1 MLQKVATDKGGRT
14 QCGFITLVLLRRILM
29 DEIFNEDEELAKIQ
43 ERKIERAVALS
54 HQNEKSLAD
63 VKLEDI
69 RFKLGT
75 DKSLQDQA
83 EDVAGALS
91 IAGALRKEE
100 TSQQLIDRKSEELV
114 DKAKSKA
121 AHAKAQA
128 LDAETEVQKAEQ
140 TLYEAVLQ
148 TFGIFKHL
156 PRWLMKIVTVIF
168 SPVYLFFCFIVGTP
182 CALVKIIIENI
193 DGIVCRYDK
202 VGDTV
207 KPKIRVIFWIVL
219 ALGIVAAICLTVLK
233 CLNKI

>member
-1 MLQKVATDKGGRT
+1 MENEA
-14 QCGFITLVLLRRILM
+14 
-29 DEIFNEDEELAKIQ
+29 FNEAEELKRIQ
-43 ERKIERAVALS
+43 EKREQQAVALS
-54 HQNEKSLAD
+54 HQKEKSLAD

-69 RFKLGT
+69 RFRLDT

-91 IAGALRKEE
+91 IAGALQKEE
-100 TSQQLIDRKSEELV
+100 TSKQLIDKKSEELV

-121 AHAKAQA
+121 AEAKAKA

-168 SPVYLFFCFIVGTP
+168 SPVYLLFCFIIGTP
-182 CALVKIIIENI
+182 CALVKIIIENL
-193 DGIVCRYDK
+193 DGIVCRYEK
-202 VGDTV
+202 VGNTT
-207 KPKIRVIFWIVL
+207 KPKIRVIFWIILSLLV
-219 ALGIVAAICLTVLK
+219 VSAICLTVLK

>member
-1 MLQKVATDKGGRT
+1 MEE
-14 QCGFITLVLLRRILM
+14 M
-29 DEIFNEDEELAKIQ
+29 FNEDEELAKIQ

-69 RFKLGT
+69 RFKLDT

-121 AHAKAQA
+121 AQAKADA
-128 LDAETEVQKAEQ
+128 LDAETAVQKAEQ
-140 TLYEAVLQ
+140 NLYEAVLQ

-156 PRWLMKIVTVIF
+156 PSWLMKIVTVVF
-168 SPVYLFFCFIVGTP
+168 SPVYLVFCFIVGTP

-207 KPKIRVIFWIVL
+207 KPKVRAIFWIIL
-219 ALGIVAAICLTVLK
+219 ALGITAAICLTVLK

>member
-1 MLQKVATDKGGRT
+1 MEE
-14 QCGFITLVLLRRILM
+14 M
-29 DEIFNEDEELAKIQ
+29 FNEDEELAKIQ

-69 RFKLGT
+69 RFKLDT

-121 AHAKAQA
+121 AQAKADA
-128 LDAETEVQKAEQ
+128 LDAETAVQKAEQ
-140 TLYEAVLQ
+140 NLYEAVLQ

-156 PRWLMKIVTVIF
+156 PGWLMKIVTVVF
-168 SPVYLFFCFIVGTP
+168 SPVYLVFCFIIGTP

-207 KPKIRVIFWIVL
+207 KPKVRTIFWIIL
-219 ALGIVAAICLTVLK
+219 ALGITAAICLTVLK

>member
-1 MLQKVATDKGGRT
+1 
-14 QCGFITLVLLRRILM
+14 M
-29 DEIFNEDEELAKIQ
+29 DEKFNEDEELAKIQ
-43 ERKIERAVALS
+43 ERKIEQAVALS

-69 RFKLGT
+69 RFKLDT
-75 DKSLQDQA
+75 EKSLQDQA

-100 TSQQLIDRKSEELV
+100 TSKQLIDSKSAELV

-121 AHAKAQA
+121 AEAKSKAIT
-128 LDAETEVQKAEQ
+128 AETEVQKAEQ

-156 PRWLMKIVTVIF
+156 PRWLMKVVTFIF
-168 SPVYLFFCFIVGTP
+168 SPVYLVFCFLIGTP
-182 CALVKIIIENI
+182 CAFVKILIENI

-219 ALGIVAAICLTVLK
+219 ALGLVSAICLTVLK

>member
-1 MLQKVATDKGGRT
+1 
-14 QCGFITLVLLRRILM
+14 M
-29 DEIFNEDEELAKIQ
+29 DEKFNEDEELAKIQ
-43 ERKIERAVALS
+43 ERKIEQAVALS

-69 RFKLGT
+69 RFKLDT
-75 DKSLQDQA
+75 EKSLQDQA

-100 TSQQLIDRKSEELV
+100 TSKQLIDSKSAELV

-121 AHAKAQA
+121 IT
-128 LDAETEVQKAEQ
+128 AETEVQKAEQ

-156 PRWLMKIVTVIF
+156 PRWLMKVVTFIF
-168 SPVYLFFCFIVGTP
+168 SPVYLVFCFLIGTP
-182 CALVKIIIENI
+182 CAFVKILIENI

-219 ALGIVAAICLTVLK
+219 ALGLAAAICLTVLK